1 MQSSQTILNQNDAEN
16 LAIEALVF
24 LAQQPD
30 LLSRFLSLTGIE
42 ASSIREAAQ
51 EPAFLT
57 GVLQFY
63 LAHEPTLMQFS
74 KASGHKPES
83 LGKAL
88 HFLPGGN
95 NFYEQST

>member
-1 MQSSQTILNQNDAEN
+1 MSKTILNQSDAEN

-30 LLSRFLSLTGIE
+30 LMNRFLSLTGIE
-42 ASSIREAAQ
+42 VSSIREAAG

-63 LAHEPTLMQFS
+63 LAHEPTLMQFCE
-74 KASGHKPES
+74 ATGHKPES
-83 LGKAL
+83 MNQVLR
-88 HFLPGGN
+88 FLPNGDSA
-95 NFYEQST
+95 YDQSM